1 MRIFVIED
9 DKVFNRLIEHTLK
22 LVPDFDVVPFF
33 NGNDFLRNLPD
44 NPDIVTLDLGLP
56 DFTGESLLRKIK
68 KFNPDIEVIIISG
81 QDNISLAVQLL
92 KEGAYDYI
100 TKDENI
106 KERLLHSINN
116 IISKQS
122 LKNEIVQ
129 LKSEISG
136 KYSFKH
142 AILGESSAIKGV
154 FALIEKAIR
163 VPNINVSIYGETGT
177 GKELIAKTIHYSSPR
192 REKPFVAV
200 NMAAIP
206 RELIESELF
215 GHEKGAFTGAI
226 FTRKGK
232 FEEADGGTI
241 FLDEIG
247 EMDIDLQVKLLR
259 IIQEREITRIGSN
272 QSIKINTR
280 IITATN
286 KDLAIAV
293 KEKTFREDL
302 YYRLLGL
309 PINLPPLKERKS
321 DILTLSNHFLELFCN
336 ENNMNLLEITPKAR
350 KRLLSY
356 TFPGNV
362 RELKAIIELAAVLT
376 NDNQVDEDH
385 IVFNNAH
392 NNLDLFSEEITLK
405 EYNDKIIRH
414 FLNKYKSVLKVATK
428 LNIGK
433 STIYNLIKSEKNN
446 DYDLNEDVQVRDT
459 ETHGIYSQ

>member
-1 MRIFVIED
+1 MRIHVIED
-9 DKVFNRLIEHTLK
+9 DKVFSKLIEHTLK
-22 LVPDFDVVPFF
+22 LVPEFEVFTYF

-56 DFTGESLLRKIK
+56 DFSGEVLLRKIK

-122 LKNEIVQ
+122 LKKELTQ

-136 KYSFKH
+136 KYSFQH
-142 AILGESSAIKGV
+142 AIIGESSAIKAV
-154 FALIEKAIR
+154 FGLIEKAIR
-163 VPNINVSIYGETGT
+163 IPNINVSIYGETGT

-192 REKPFVAV
+192 NDKPFVAV

-215 GHEKGAFTGAI
+215 GHEKGAFTGA
-226 FTRKGK
+226 FMTRKGK

-247 EMDIDLQVKLLR
+247 EMDIDLQVKILR
-259 IIQEREITRIGSN
+259 VIQEREITRIGGN

-286 KDLAIAV
+286 KNLAEAIR
-293 KEKTFREDL
+293 EKKFREDL

-309 PINLPPLKERKS
+309 PIHIPPLKERQS
-321 DILTLSNHFLELFCN
+321 DILTLSGHFLQSFCT
-336 ENNMNLLEITPKAR
+336 ENNIPLIEVTPKAR
-350 KRLLSY
+350 KKLLSY
-356 TFPGNV
+356 SFPGNV

-376 NDNQVDEDH
+376 NSNVIDEDH
-385 IVFNNAH
+385 IVFNTTH
-392 NNLDLFSEEITLK
+392 NNLDILSQELTLK
-405 EYNDKIIRH
+405 EYNQKIIKH
-414 FLNKYKSVLKVATK
+414 FLSKYRNVIKVAEK
-428 LNIGK
+428 LDIGK
-433 STIYNLIKSEKNN
+433 STIYNLLKSEKEL
-446 DYDLNEDVQVRDT
+446 DKEYSTDLE
-459 ETHGIYSQ
+459 E

>member
-1 MRIFVIED
+1 MRIHVIED
-9 DKVFNRLIEHTLK
+9 DKVFSKLIEHTLR
-22 LVPDFDVVPFF
+22 LVLEVEVVPFY
-33 NGNDFLRNLPD
+33 NGNDFLKSLPD

-56 DFTGESLLRKIK
+56 DYSGEALLKKIK

-81 QDNISLAVQLL
+81 QDDISLAVQLL

-122 LKNEIVQ
+122 LKNELTQ

-136 KYSFKH
+136 KYSFQH
-142 AILGESSAIKGV
+142 AIIGDSSAIKGV
-154 FALIEKAIR
+154 FSLIEKAIR

-192 REKPFVAV
+192 NHKPFVAV

-215 GHEKGAFTGAI
+215 GHEKGAFTGA
-226 FTRKGK
+226 FMTRKGK

-259 IIQEREITRIGSN
+259 VIQEREITRIGGN
-272 QSIKINTR
+272 QSFKINTR

-286 KDLAIAV
+286 KDLAEAV
-293 KEKTFREDL
+293 REKKFREDL

-309 PINLPPLKERKS
+309 PIHLPPLKERQS
-321 DILTLSNHFLELFCN
+321 DILILSHHFLQAFCK
-336 ENNMNLLEITPKAR
+336 ENSMDLLELTPKAR
-350 KRLLSY
+350 KKLLGY

-376 NDNQVDEDH
+376 NSSQVDEDH
-385 IVFNNAH
+385 IVFNKAQE
-392 NNLDLFSEEITLK
+392 DMEIFAQELTLK
-405 EYNDKIIRH
+405 EYNQKIIKH
-414 FLNKYKSVLKVATK
+414 FLNKYKSVIKVAEK
-428 LNIGK
+428 LDIGK
-433 STIYNLIKSEKNN
+433 STIYNLLKNEKTQREELSHPDNN
-446 DYDLNEDVQVRDT
+446 
-459 ETHGIYSQ
+459 

>member
-1 MRIFVIED
+1 MRIHVIED
-9 DKVFNRLIEHTLK
+9 DKVFSKLIEHTLK
-22 LVPDFDVVPFF
+22 LVPEFEVFTYF

-56 DFTGESLLRKIK
+56 DFSGEVLLKKIK

-122 LKNEIVQ
+122 LKNELTQ

-136 KYSFKH
+136 KYSFQH
-142 AILGESSAIKGV
+142 AIIGESSAIKDV
-154 FALIEKAIR
+154 FGLIEKAIR
-163 VPNINVSIYGETGT
+163 IPNINVSIYGETGT

-192 REKPFVAV
+192 NDKPFVAV

-215 GHEKGAFTGAI
+215 GHEKGAFTGA
-226 FTRKGK
+226 FMTRKGK

-247 EMDIDLQVKLLR
+247 EMDIDLQVKILR
-259 IIQEREITRIGSN
+259 VIQEREITRIGGN

-286 KDLAIAV
+286 KDLAEAV
-293 KEKTFREDL
+293 REKKFREDL

-309 PINLPPLKERKS
+309 PIHIPPLKERQS
-321 DILTLSNHFLELFCN
+321 DILTLSGHFLQSFCT
-336 ENNMNLLEITPKAR
+336 ENNIPLIEVTPKAR
-350 KRLLSY
+350 KKLLSY
-356 TFPGNV
+356 SFPGNV

-376 NDNQVDEDH
+376 NSNVIDEEH
-385 IVFNNAH
+385 IVFNTTH
-392 NNLDLFSEEITLK
+392 NDLDILSQELTLK
-405 EYNDKIIRH
+405 EYNQKIIKH
-414 FLNKYKSVLKVATK
+414 FLSKYRNVIKVAEK
-428 LNIGK
+428 LDIGK
-433 STIYNLIKSEKNN
+433 STIYNLLKSEK
-446 DYDLNEDVQVRDT
+446 DLEK
-459 ETHGIYSQ
+459 EYSTDFGE

>member
-1 MRIFVIED
+1 MRIHVIED
-9 DKVFNRLIEHTLK
+9 DKVFNKLIEHTLK
-22 LVPDFDVVPFF
+22 LVPESEVVPFF
-33 NGNDFLRNLPD
+33 NGNDFLRNLTD
-44 NPDIVTLDLGLP
+44 DPDIVTLDLGLP
-56 DFTGESLLRKIK
+56 DFTGETLLRKIK

-116 IISKQS
+116 IVSKQS
-122 LKNEIVQ
+122 LKNEISQ
-129 LKSEISG
+129 LKFEISG

-192 REKPFVAV
+192 NEKPFVAV
-200 NMAAIP
+200 NMGAIP

-215 GHEKGAFTGAI
+215 GHEKGAFTGAYM
-226 FTRKGK
+226 TRKGK

-259 IIQEREITRIGSN
+259 VIQEREITRIGGN

-280 IITATN
+280 VITATN
-286 KDLAIAV
+286 KDLAKAV
-293 KEKTFREDL
+293 REKLFREDL

-309 PINLPPLKERKS
+309 PIHLPPLKERKS
-321 DILTLSNHFLELFCN
+321 DILTLSNHFLEAFCS
-336 ENNMNLLEITPKAR
+336 ENNMALLEITPKAR
-350 KRLLSY
+350 KRLLNYS
-356 TFPGNV
+356 FPGNV

-376 NDNQVDEDH
+376 NNKQVDEDH
-385 IVFNNAH
+385 IIFNNTH
-392 NNLDLFSEEITLK
+392 NNLDLFSEENTLK
-405 EYNDKIIRH
+405 EYNEKIIRH
-414 FLNKYKSVLKVATK
+414 FLNKYKSVLKVAEK
-428 LNIGK
+428 LDIGK
-433 STIYNLIKSEKNN
+433 STIYNLIKSERA
-446 DYDLNEDVQVRDT
+446 YDTGFEEGGP
-459 ETHGIYSQ
+459 ETNGGVL